1 MVNLVLTD
9 FQLDIIYKYG
19 LVLNLV
25 EVVVLYVLL
34 VAAVDNIGLTIIV
47 LNAIYMLTI
56 FILIV

>member
-1 MVNLVLTD
+1 MVNLILTD

-47 LNAIYMLTI
+47 LNAIYMWTI